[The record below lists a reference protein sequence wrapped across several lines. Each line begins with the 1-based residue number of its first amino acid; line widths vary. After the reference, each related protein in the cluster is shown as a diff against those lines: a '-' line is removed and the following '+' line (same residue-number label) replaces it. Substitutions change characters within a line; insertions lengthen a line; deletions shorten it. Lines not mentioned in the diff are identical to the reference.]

1 MQKSKQT
8 KFILR
13 FMNSF
18 RFMNSLLLPNSEG
31 TALTIV
37 LTILVCSKLSCPN
50 NFIIHFNQFNFL
62 CFNY

>member
-8 KFILR
+8 KFIL
-13 FMNSF
+13 

-37 LTILVCSKLSCPN
+37 LIILVCSKLSCPH
-50 NFIIHFNQFNFL
+50 NFIIHFN
-62 CFNY
+62 